1 MLIVILLDDSIYLS
15 YENIFLK
22 FFENRFLIKCL
33 KIVKKV

>member
-15 YENIFLK
+15 NENIFLK
-22 FFENRFLIKCL
+22 IFGNRFFIKCL